1 MSAEYNYLDDL
12 PTDAIEYLKNKGIRV
27 QGFENRSLWNLKGVE
42 QMYAKC
48 APIRAILNEKRNAAS
63 NANIRLFKNIKEGE
77 DEEVFEHDLLTLMRN
92 PNPFQDFGT
101 WLAQRMIYQ
110 DLYSR
115 TYIRSVEGRKMG
127 FGSPMALWNLRP
139 DKITLKTKTGFTVD
153 ETRVFDFADIISGY
167 DYQSDEGLQVLSND
181 EVLFFSDYLFNFDKD
196 TSDVKSIEESAK
208 NLMAILESRGE
219 IIKHRGAL
227 GMISPE
233 MGTDSTGTMIAIGK
247 GKPNLLSQIKKMY
260 GLLRGQSQIMIPDYP
275 VKWQKMSM
283 SMAELRLSESQKDE
297 INVCCDV
304 LSVPRELFDPSTTF
318 NNKEDAR
325 KKLYQDVVIPF
336 CESDIERLNS
346 KMNMREQGMYFKAD
360 FSHLQIFQENEKDKE
375 AALKAKT
382 DRLISLFDKGLIKD
396 IDVQKELGY
405 VPTKTT
411 KQ

>member
-1 MSAEYNYLDDL
+1 MSVEYNHLEDL
-12 PTDAIEYLKNKGIRV
+12 PTDVVEYLKNKGIRV

-48 APIRAILNEKRNAAS
+48 SPIRAILNEKRNAAS
-63 NANIRLFKNIKEGE
+63 NARVKLYKVSKDGE
-77 DEEVFEHDLLTLMRN
+77 DAEVFEHDLLTLLRN

-115 TYIRSVEGRKMG
+115 TYIRAVEGRNIG
-127 FGSPMALWNLRP
+127 FGSPKALWNLRP
-139 DKITLKTKTGFTVD
+139 DKVQIQKASGQSID
-153 ETRVFDFADIISGY
+153 ETRLFEFQDIITHFQ
-167 DYQSDEGLQVLSND
+167 YQSLEGLQNLTPD
-181 EVLFFSDYLFNFDKD
+181 EVLFFSDFLFDYEKD

-227 GMISPE
+227 GMISP
-233 MGTDSTGTMIAIGK
+233 DVAADDTGARLNIPSGK
-247 GKPNLLSQIKKMY
+247 IDLLSQIKKVY
-260 GLLRGQSQIMIPDYP
+260 GLLRGQSSIMLPDYP

-297 INVCCDV
+297 VNACCDV

-336 CESDIERLNS
+336 CEGDIERLNA
-346 KMNMREQGMYFKAD
+346 KMKIREQGMYFKVD
-360 FSHLQIFQENEKDKE
+360 FSHLPIFQEDEKDKE
-375 AALKAKT
+375 AALKVKT

-396 IDVQKELGY
+396 IDVQNELGY
-405 VPTKTT
+405 VPNKTP

>member
-1 MSAEYNYLDDL
+1 MSVEYNHLEDL
-12 PTDAIEYLKNKGIRV
+12 PTGIVEYLKNKGIRV

-42 QMYAKC
+42 EMYAKC
-48 APIRAILNEKRNAAS
+48 APIRAILNEKRNAVSSAKVKLYK
-63 NANIRLFKNIKEGE
+63 IVKDGE
-77 DEEVFEHDLLTLMRN
+77 DSEIFDHDLLTLMRN
-92 PNPFQDFGT
+92 PNPLQDFGT

-127 FGSPMALWNLRP
+127 FGTPKALWNLRP
-139 DKITLKTKTGFTVD
+139 DKLTIKTKTGFTVD

-167 DYQSDEGLQVLSND
+167 DYQSDEGLQVLSNE
-181 EVLFFSDYLFNFDKD
+181 EVLFFSDYLFCFDKD

-233 MGTDSTGTMIAIGK
+233 MGTDMTGTMVAIGN
-247 GKPNLLSQIKKMY
+247 GKPNLLSQLKKMY
-260 GLLRGQSQIMIPDYP
+260 GVLRGQSQVMLTDYP

-336 CESDIERLNS
+336 CDSDIERLNE
-346 KMNMREQGMYFKAD
+346 KMKVREQGMYFKAD
-360 FSHLQIFQENEKDKE
+360 FSHLSIFQDNEKDKE
-375 AALKAKT
+375 ASLKAKT
-382 DRLISLFDKGLIKD
+382 DRLLSLYDKGLIKD

-405 VPTKTT
+405 VTKTT

>member
-1 MSAEYNYLDDL
+1 MSVEYNHLEDL
-12 PTDAIEYLKNKGIRV
+12 PTGIVEYLKNKGIRV

-42 QMYAKC
+42 EMYAKC
-48 APIRAILNEKRNAAS
+48 APIRAILNEKRNAVSSAKVKLYK
-63 NANIRLFKNIKEGE
+63 IVKDGE
-77 DEEVFEHDLLTLMRN
+77 DSEIFDHDLLTLMRN
-92 PNPFQDFGT
+92 PNPLQDFGT

-127 FGSPMALWNLRP
+127 FGTPKALWNLRP
-139 DKITLKTKTGFTVD
+139 DKLTIKTKTGFTVD

-167 DYQSDEGLQVLSND
+167 DYQSDEGLQVLTTD
-181 EVLFFSDYLFNFDKD
+181 EVLFFSDYLFCFDKD

-233 MGTDSTGTMIAIGK
+233 MGTDMTGTMVAIGN
-247 GKPNLLSQIKKMY
+247 GKPNLLSQLKKMY
-260 GLLRGQSQIMIPDYP
+260 GVLRGQSQVMLTDYP

-336 CESDIERLNS
+336 CDSDIERLNE
-346 KMNMREQGMYFKAD
+346 KMKVREQGMYFKAD
-360 FSHLQIFQENEKDKE
+360 FSHLSIFQDNEKDKE
-375 AALKAKT
+375 ASLKAKT
-382 DRLISLFDKGLIKD
+382 DRLLSLYDKGLIKD

-405 VPTKTT
+405 VTKTT